1 MKRLN
6 TFGLSHW
13 ELNLYHIGEQNPEE
27 KYITWGLIRDPF
39 KGYPEQFIELKIVHN
54 MDIDTNSNGNSNQVG
69 NQVGDLTV
77 LIGSDPFLPQP
88 ESPTVE
94 PEFDTVDENLN
105 TPPLPSP
112 SNTQEYQLE
121 DFIKLLH
128 PYLEAGVCLDTESKR
143 ILETPTS
150 PLNKS
155 PTLTELK
162 PADPEIFASPPL
174 RKRKRRNNPPAT
186 SNPPEKPSKNILYHR
201 PPTPIPTFVQPPPQG
216 NDFPVRPLLLVQP
229 VHIPAGKGAKSPPSL
244 LQLIV
249 SPTPDLL
256 HKLKTSR
263 IPYVTSAKRSY
274 EQTLL

>member
-1 MKRLN
+1 MV
-6 TFGLSHW
+6 
-13 ELNLYHIGEQNPEE
+13 
-27 KYITWGLIRDPF
+27 KYITWGLIWYPF
-39 KGYPEQFIELKIVHN
+39 KGYPEQFIELKVVHN
-54 MDIDTNSNGNSNQVG
+54 MDIDTNSNGNS

-94 PEFDTVDENLN
+94 PELDTVDENLN

-112 SNTQEYQLE
+112 SVTPEYQTE
-121 DFIKLLH
+121 DLTKPLH
-128 PYLEAGVCLDTESKR
+128 PYLEAGICLDTESKR

-150 PLNKS
+150 PLDEN

-162 PADPEIFASPPL
+162 PVNPDIFASTPP
-174 RKRKRRNNPPAT
+174 RKRRRRNNMPTAL
-186 SNPPEKPSKNILYHR
+186 NPPEQPTKNILYRR
-201 PPTPIPTFVQPPPQG
+201 PSTPIPTFVQPPPQE
-216 NDFPVRPLLLVQP
+216 NYTPVRPLLLVRP
-229 VHIPAGKGAKSPPSL
+229 VHIPAGKGMKNPPSL

-263 IPYVTSAKRSY
+263 IPYVTSAKRPH
-274 EQTLL
+274 E

>member
-1 MKRLN
+1 
-6 TFGLSHW
+6 
-13 ELNLYHIGEQNPEE
+13 
-27 KYITWGLIRDPF
+27 
-39 KGYPEQFIELKIVHN
+39 
-54 MDIDTNSNGNSNQVG
+54 MDIGTYSNGNSNQVG

-112 SNTQEYQLE
+112 SNTPEYQSE
-121 DFIKLLH
+121 DFIKAPH
-128 PYLEAGVCLDTESKR
+128 PYLEAGICLDTESKQ

-150 PLNKS
+150 PLDES
-155 PTLTELK
+155 PPLTELK
-162 PADPEIFASPPL
+162 SADPEIFASPPP
-174 RKRKRRNNPPAT
+174 RKRKRRNNSPAM
-186 SNPPEKPSKNILYHR
+186 SNPPEKPSTNILYRR
-201 PPTPIPTFVQPPPQG
+201 PPTPISTFVQPPPQG
-216 NDFPVRPLLLVQP
+216 NDSPVRPLLLVQP
-229 VHIPAGKGAKSPPSL
+229 VHMPAGKGAKSPPSL

-263 IPYVTSAKRSY
+263 IPYVTSAKRIHMNKHYFEHSP
-274 EQTLL
+274 